1 MKNHIDNNMIS
12 VGGENQPIALEKRG
26 LVWKKKNVIVFI
38 E

>member
-12 VGGENQPIALEKRG
+12 VGGENPPIALEKRG